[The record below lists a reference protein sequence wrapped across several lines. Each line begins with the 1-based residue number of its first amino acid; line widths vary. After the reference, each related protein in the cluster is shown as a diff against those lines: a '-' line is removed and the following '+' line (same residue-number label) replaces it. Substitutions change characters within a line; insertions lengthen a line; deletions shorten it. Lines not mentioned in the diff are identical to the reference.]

1 MRVMRSLLIVA
12 MGAFVCCLL
21 TGSSALDAQ
30 WRDARDG
37 DWRYVDPS
45 KSVIRQSVPDVRAD
59 LLRQV
64 SESEGSCYRT
74 WVEMTPSAYRA
85 GMWIGLSENPA
96 DWLLLVLDGQYEGR
110 GFALLDSA
118 GSVLWEDPWVEWVSY
133 TPYLLEAV
141 SEPGRI
147 RVQLFGWNGPE
158 LLSQSDW
165 IDIPPATTTQVQY
178 FGFHTDRAIARFQGW
193 EIAAE
198 PMSPIVPDAP
208 NRLRLV
214 NGAKSTWHVV
224 GHGKWSWSS
233 PERESLTQTADIERT
248 TAVYL
253 GHPQTEGIWR
263 THVRVDPRA
272 GGAGILYRTDES
284 GGQGF
289 SAWLGGTPG
298 AGALM
303 LYRLSPVEALWT
315 SDQNLWHYDKT
326 YLLEARVENGQTR
339 ARLLGE
345 DGAAVIAE
353 SPPFPVPAD
362 VPGAAAHAALQT
374 WRGTARFGPI
384 QFSEQ
389 SSSDATM
396 PSATLPALEGWKVL
410 SGEWSES
417 AEGGIAS
424 LRVDSYESTARIV
437 NEAIQGAK
445 GVWTC
450 SVTPEAGTSEF
461 GLLFQV
467 DPDLKRGFFLRIAD
481 SEVSLNALEG
491 RKLWQQPFDG
501 FESGQALI
509 LEGIVATDRIRIRV
523 SQADGTVLVESSDCY
538 VSDTNNNRI
547 GGMGF
552 TCRGGAATFSDWSVM
567 RVE

>member
-1 MRVMRSLLIVA
+1 
-12 MGAFVCCLL
+12 MGAFVFCLL
-21 TGSSALDAQ
+21 TGSSALDSQ

-37 DWRYVDPS
+37 DWRHVGTS
-45 KSVIRQSVPDVRAD
+45 KSVIRQGVPDVRAD
-59 LLRQV
+59 LLRHV
-64 SESEGSCYRT
+64 ADSEGSCYRT

-85 GMWIGLSENPA
+85 GMWIGRSENPA

-141 SEPGRI
+141 CEPGRV
-147 RVQLFGWNGPE
+147 RVQLFGWEGPE

-165 IDIPPATTTQVQY
+165 LEIPAHDSSQRY

-214 NGAKSTWHVV
+214 NDAGSEWRVV
-224 GHGKWSWSS
+224 GHGKWMWSS
-233 PERESLTQTADIERT
+233 PERTTLKQSADIERT

-263 THVRVDPRA
+263 TQVRVHPRA
-272 GGAGILYRTDES
+272 GGAGLLYRTDES
-284 GGQGF
+284 AEQGF

-303 LYRLSPVEALWT
+303 LYTLSPVEALWT
-315 SDQNLWHYDKT
+315 SEQNIWHYDT
-326 YLLEARVENGQTR
+326 SYVLEARVGNGQTR
-339 ARLLGE
+339 ARLLAE
-345 DGAAVIAE
+345 DGATVIAE

-362 VPGAAAHAALQT
+362 TPGAAALAALQT
-374 WRGTARFGPI
+374 WKGTARFGPI
-384 QFSEQ
+384 QISEQ
-389 SSSDATM
+389 SLSDATM
-396 PSATLPALEGWKVL
+396 PSAELPALEGWKVL
-410 SGEWSES
+410 SGAWSES
-417 AEGGIAS
+417 GEGGDAG
-424 LRVDSYESTARIV
+424 LRADGGDSPARIV
-437 NEAIQGAK
+437 NESIQGAK
-445 GVWTC
+445 GVWTS
-450 SVTPEAGTSEF
+450 SVVPETGASEF

-467 DPDLKRGFFLRIAD
+467 DPDLKRGFLLRIAD
-481 SEVSLNALEG
+481 SEVSLNTLEG
-491 RKLWQQPFDG
+491 RTLWQQA
-501 FESGQALI
+501 FEGIEPGHALI

-523 SQADGTVLVESSDCY
+523 SQVDGTVLVESSDCY
-538 VSDTNNNRI
+538 VSDTNNDRI

-552 TCRGGAATFSDWSVM
+552 VCTGGARFSGWSFDE
-567 RVE
+567 RD